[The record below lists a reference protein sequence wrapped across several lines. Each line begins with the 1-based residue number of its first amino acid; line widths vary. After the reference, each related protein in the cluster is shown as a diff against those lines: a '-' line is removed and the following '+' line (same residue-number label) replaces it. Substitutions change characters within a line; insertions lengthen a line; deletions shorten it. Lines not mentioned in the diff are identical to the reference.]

1 MIGSFG
7 ILVYAYVIRYM
18 AVGISPLKSSFDKHP
33 SSYDDTAFN
42 LGMGPTKLF
51 RSIHL
56 PINKSAIAIAF
67 LITFVDIIKELPITL
82 ILRPFNF
89 DTLAVQ
95 TYEYAI
101 EEMIPKSSIYSLAI
115 VMLGTI
121 LLIFLKKIVN
131 KEIDVPKSKWITKI
145 LWLKQ
150 SADQKFEFFSR
161 GGGYSFFYRWKRI
174 WKNNFLKCLAGL
186 EKINSGSIILNG
198 KTLNDKSTF
207 ITPNKRK
214 IGFVFQ
220 DYPLF
225 PHLNVLENIKI
236 NLDKNYY
243 SKIDYILEL
252 TNIKDLCGRFPD
264 QLSGGEQQRACIA
277 RALVREPDLLL
288 LDEPFSNLDSNIKS
302 TIQDEI
308 QKIIKETKT
317 TTILVTHDI
326 KDTFNISDK
335 ILIFKAGILQQYDN
349 PVNMYCNPVNCY
361 CAKILGDLNQIS
373 VNGKTYFIRPE
384 KIRVAKKS
392 SYLAVVKKQ
401 FLLERNIKLVQ
412 N

>member
-1 MIGSFG
+1 M
-7 ILVYAYVIRYM
+7 
-18 AVGISPLKSSFDKHP
+18 
-33 SSYDDTAFN
+33 
-42 LGMGPTKLF
+42 
-51 RSIHL
+51 
-56 PINKSAIAIAF
+56 
-67 LITFVDIIKELPITL
+67 
-82 ILRPFNF
+82 
-89 DTLAVQ
+89 
-95 TYEYAI
+95 
-101 EEMIPKSSIYSLAI
+101 
-115 VMLGTI
+115 
-121 LLIFLKKIVN
+121 FLKVNELQKYYDSNNPLIRNLNFSVEEGDIV
-131 KEIDVPKSKWITKI
+131 
-145 LWLKQ
+145 
-150 SADQKFEFFSR
+150 
-161 GGGYSFFYRWKRI
+161 SFIGESGSGKTT
-174 WKNNFLKCLAGL
+174 FLKCLAGL

-236 NLDKNYY
+236 NLDRNYY

-392 SYLAVVKKQ
+392 SYLAVVQKTVFVGKEYKISAKINDEVWIFFSEEPLQ
-401 FLLERNIKLVQ
+401 IDQEVYLELDDKHLLEFDSTCSNFFTH
-412 N
+412 

>member
-1 MIGSFG
+1 M
-7 ILVYAYVIRYM
+7 
-18 AVGISPLKSSFDKHP
+18 
-33 SSYDDTAFN
+33 
-42 LGMGPTKLF
+42 
-51 RSIHL
+51 
-56 PINKSAIAIAF
+56 
-67 LITFVDIIKELPITL
+67 
-82 ILRPFNF
+82 
-89 DTLAVQ
+89 
-95 TYEYAI
+95 
-101 EEMIPKSSIYSLAI
+101 
-115 VMLGTI
+115 
-121 LLIFLKKIVN
+121 FLKVNELQKYYDSNNPLIRNLNFSVEEGDIV
-131 KEIDVPKSKWITKI
+131 
-145 LWLKQ
+145 
-150 SADQKFEFFSR
+150 
-161 GGGYSFFYRWKRI
+161 SFIGESGSGKTT
-174 WKNNFLKCLAGL
+174 FLKCLAGL

-243 SKIDYILEL
+243 SKIDYILKL
-252 TNIKDLCGRFPD
+252 TNLKDLCNRYPD

-288 LDEPFSNLDSNIKS
+288 LDEPFSNLDSSIKS
-302 TIQDEI
+302 VIQDEI
-308 QKIIKETKT
+308 HKIIKETKT

-384 KIRVAKKS
+384 KIRLAKKS
-392 SYLAVVKKQ
+392 SYLAVVKKTVFVGKEYKISAKINEEIWTFFSEEPLQ
-401 FLLERNIKLVQ
+401 IDQEVYLELDDKDLLEFDSTCSNFFTH
-412 N
+412 

>member
-1 MIGSFG
+1 M
-7 ILVYAYVIRYM
+7 
-18 AVGISPLKSSFDKHP
+18 
-33 SSYDDTAFN
+33 
-42 LGMGPTKLF
+42 
-51 RSIHL
+51 
-56 PINKSAIAIAF
+56 
-67 LITFVDIIKELPITL
+67 
-82 ILRPFNF
+82 
-89 DTLAVQ
+89 
-95 TYEYAI
+95 
-101 EEMIPKSSIYSLAI
+101 
-115 VMLGTI
+115 
-121 LLIFLKKIVN
+121 FLKVNELQKYYDSNNPLIRNLNFSVEEGDIV
-131 KEIDVPKSKWITKI
+131 
-145 LWLKQ
+145 
-150 SADQKFEFFSR
+150 
-161 GGGYSFFYRWKRI
+161 SFIGESGSGKTT
-174 WKNNFLKCLAGL
+174 FLKCLAGL

-198 KTLNDKSTF
+198 KILNDKSTF

-243 SKIDYILEL
+243 SKIDYILKL
-252 TNIKDLCGRFPD
+252 TNIKDLCNRYPD

-288 LDEPFSNLDSNIKS
+288 LDEPFSNLDSSIKS
-302 TIQDEI
+302 VIQDEI
-308 QKIIKETKT
+308 HKIIKETKT

-384 KIRVAKKS
+384 KIRLAKKS
-392 SYLAVVKKQ
+392 TYLAVVKKIVFVGKEYKISAKINQ
-401 FLLERNIKLVQ
+401 EIWSFFSEEPLQIDQEVYLELDDKDLLEFDSTCSNFFTH
-412 N
+412 

>member
-1 MIGSFG
+1 M
-7 ILVYAYVIRYM
+7 
-18 AVGISPLKSSFDKHP
+18 
-33 SSYDDTAFN
+33 
-42 LGMGPTKLF
+42 
-51 RSIHL
+51 
-56 PINKSAIAIAF
+56 
-67 LITFVDIIKELPITL
+67 
-82 ILRPFNF
+82 
-89 DTLAVQ
+89 
-95 TYEYAI
+95 
-101 EEMIPKSSIYSLAI
+101 
-115 VMLGTI
+115 
-121 LLIFLKKIVN
+121 FLKVNELQKYYDSNNPLIRNLNFSVEEGDIV
-131 KEIDVPKSKWITKI
+131 
-145 LWLKQ
+145 
-150 SADQKFEFFSR
+150 
-161 GGGYSFFYRWKRI
+161 SFIGESGSGKTT
-174 WKNNFLKCLAGL
+174 FLKCLAGL

-198 KTLNDKSTF
+198 KILNDKSTF

-392 SYLAVVKKQ
+392 SYLAVVQKTVFVGKEYKISAKINEEVWIFFSEEPLQ
-401 FLLERNIKLVQ
+401 IDQKVYLELDDKDLLEFDSTCSNFFTH
-412 N
+412 

>member
-1 MIGSFG
+1 M
-7 ILVYAYVIRYM
+7 
-18 AVGISPLKSSFDKHP
+18 
-33 SSYDDTAFN
+33 
-42 LGMGPTKLF
+42 
-51 RSIHL
+51 
-56 PINKSAIAIAF
+56 
-67 LITFVDIIKELPITL
+67 
-82 ILRPFNF
+82 
-89 DTLAVQ
+89 
-95 TYEYAI
+95 
-101 EEMIPKSSIYSLAI
+101 
-115 VMLGTI
+115 
-121 LLIFLKKIVN
+121 FLKVNELQKYYDSKNPLIRNLNFSVEEGEIV
-131 KEIDVPKSKWITKI
+131 
-145 LWLKQ
+145 
-150 SADQKFEFFSR
+150 
-161 GGGYSFFYRWKRI
+161 SFIGESGSGKTT
-174 WKNNFLKCLAGL
+174 FLKCLAGL

-243 SKIDYILEL
+243 SKIDYILKL
-252 TNIKDLCGRFPD
+252 TNLKDLCNRYPD

-302 TIQDEI
+302 VIQDEI
-308 QKIIKETKT
+308 HKIIKETKT

-384 KIRVAKKS
+384 KIRLVKKS
-392 SYLAVVKKQ
+392 SYLAVVKKTVFVGKEYKISAKINQ
-401 FLLERNIKLVQ
+401 EIWSFFSEEPLQIDQEVYLELDDKDLLEFDSTCSNFFTH
-412 N
+412 

>member
-1 MIGSFG
+1 MFLEVNELQKNYDSNNPLIRNLNFSVKEGDIVSFIGESG
-7 ILVYAYVIRYM
+7 S
-18 AVGISPLKSSFDKHP
+18 GK
-33 SSYDDTAFN
+33 T
-42 LGMGPTKLF
+42 T
-51 RSIHL
+51 
-56 PINKSAIAIAF
+56 
-67 LITFVDIIKELPITL
+67 
-82 ILRPFNF
+82 
-89 DTLAVQ
+89 
-95 TYEYAI
+95 
-101 EEMIPKSSIYSLAI
+101 
-115 VMLGTI
+115 
-121 LLIFLKKIVN
+121 
-131 KEIDVPKSKWITKI
+131 
-145 LWLKQ
+145 
-150 SADQKFEFFSR
+150 
-161 GGGYSFFYRWKRI
+161 
-174 WKNNFLKCLAGL
+174 FLKCLAGL

-243 SKIDYILEL
+243 SKIDYILKL
-252 TNIKDLCGRFPD
+252 TNLKDLYNRYPD

-288 LDEPFSNLDSNIKS
+288 LDEPFSNLDSSIKS
-302 TIQDEI
+302 VIQDEI
-308 QKIIKETKT
+308 HKIIKETKT

-384 KIRVAKKS
+384 KIRLAKKS
-392 SYLAVVKKQ
+392 SYLAVVQKIVFVGKEYKISAKINEEIWIFFSEEPLQ
-401 FLLERNIKLVQ
+401 IDQEVYLELDDKDLLEFDSTCSNFFTH
-412 N
+412 